1 MAESDHF
8 QILRHGPKVWNT
20 WREQNPSQVPNLDD
34 VALSLSERQLGPING
49 GPVNLRAACMRRAFL
64 RSAALSGAELE
75 AADMSGTDL
84 TYARLDGANL
94 KAANLSSAIL
104 DGADFTG
111 AILTDANLSGA
122 SLRHVQNLTQAQI
135 KHSICDAATVLP
147 AHLVR
152 PTSPL
157 EVVRK
162 NAARLWKDRGLNS
175 APSLRAWKSGATLC
189 VGGFALSALVWLAD
203 NEQPHQI
210 ALSAHDNAPT
220 AVSRNSPDEVAVV
233 GLKTDQLAPE
243 SKSEENSGLLPAAV
257 RRIDSRTLV
266 TIRSEPHA
274 IALEPEPEAIGR
286 VHAVIVKTTTQTKS
300 PKHPADKGKGL
311 RTDVPQPSSEAK
323 LSAGATTEKATL
335 TATTSGSLPP
345 SVVTAP
351 LPYSVEQQI
360 IEIESARR
368 DVRSRR

>member
-1 MAESDHF
+1 
-8 QILRHGPKVWNT
+8 
-20 WREQNPSQVPNLDD
+20 
-34 VALSLSERQLGPING
+34 
-49 GPVNLRAACMRRAFL
+49 MRRAFL

-75 AADMSGTDL
+75 DADMSGTDL

-122 SLRHVQNLTQAQI
+122 SLRHVRNLTQAQI
-135 KHSICDAATVLP
+135 KQSICDAATVLP

-152 PTSPL
+152 PTSTL
-157 EVVRK
+157 EMVRK
-162 NAARLWKDRGLNS
+162 NAALIWKDNGGNT
-175 APSLRAWKSGATLC
+175 SLKRAWKSGATLC
-189 VGGFALSALVWLAD
+189 VGAFALSALVWLAD
-203 NEQPHQI
+203 YEQPQQI
-210 ALSAHDNAPT
+210 ALSAHHNAPPS
-220 AVSRNSPDEVAVV
+220 VSGNSADEVAVV
-233 GLKTDQLAPE
+233 GLITDQLAPE
-243 SKSEENSGLLPAAV
+243 SKSEGDPGLLPASI
-257 RRIDSRTLV
+257 RRG
-266 TIRSEPHA
+266 PHA
-274 IALEPEPEAIGR
+274 IALEPEPDAIGR